1 MTDTKSSL
9 ARDGTMQVT
18 AKEGIEY
25 LEASGKDRL
34 LERQGLKEPKAD
46 KPVVARDGTMVAT
59 AKEADALLGNNRPD
73 DDAKTRGQNVKIQD
87 MAKEEPPAKKPRMA
101 KGVTMIG
108 TAQEAE
114 QILGG
119 NKPDADAMTRGQQK
133 KIAEISKETPPT
145 PTKKSRMSKEGT
157 MAATAKEAKA
167 YYIGKDKL
175 GDTRSESKA
184 LKQTAAG
191 APKKMTSIAKTI
203 GEAAYVVPDINVNE
217 GRKTRSQSNPKP
229 SMKRAGTMQQ
239 TAKDGKEFLKRGRK
253 SKKAAAE
260 KIIED
265 AEEEEEEEDDE

>member
-1 MTDTKSSL
+1 MADSKSSL

-18 AKEGIEY
+18 AKEGIGF
-25 LEASGKDRL
+25 LEAAGKDKL
-34 LERQGLKEPKAD
+34 LEMQGLKDPKAD
-46 KPVVARDGTMVAT
+46 KPALARDGTMIVT
-59 AKEADALLGNNRPD
+59 AKEADALLGNDRPD
-73 DDAKTRGQNVKIQD
+73 QDAKTRGQNVKINE
-87 MAKEEPPAKKPRMA
+87 KEDPPAKKPRMA

-114 QILGG
+114 AILGG

-133 KIAEISKETPPT
+133 KIDEISKETPPT
-145 PTKKSRMSKEGT
+145 PSKKSRMSKEGT

-184 LKQTAAG
+184 LKQTAATT
-191 APKKMTSIAKTI
+191 PKKMTSIAKTI

-239 TAKDGKEFLKRGRK
+239 TAKDGKEYLKRGRK
-253 SKKAAAE
+253 SKKAAAA
-260 KIIED
+260 KIEEEAED
-265 AEEEEEEEDDE
+265 EEEEVDDE